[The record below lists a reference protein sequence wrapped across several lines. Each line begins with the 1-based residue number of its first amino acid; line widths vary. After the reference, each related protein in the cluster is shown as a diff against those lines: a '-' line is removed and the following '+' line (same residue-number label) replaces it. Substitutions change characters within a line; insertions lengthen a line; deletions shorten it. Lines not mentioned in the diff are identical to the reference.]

1 MIVRWFWRD
10 CNFRGKEWGSSPMD
24 AFWVEAT
31 EEEAVN
37 EIFPKLQPAAIEESR
52 KLAEQFIHIAEEIGR
67 PPYPYCFLVTRDLS
81 TIDPFHVHYPFH
93 QMWNAYSPFEVMAT
107 VNIQSLEEVRTLES
121 PISEND

>member
-10 CNFRGKEWGSSPMD
+10 CNFRGKKWGATQMD

-31 EEEAVN
+31 KEEAIN
-37 EIFPKLQPAAIEESR
+37 EVFPKLQPVAIEESL
-52 KLAEQFIHIAEEIGR
+52 KFAEQFIHLAEELCR
-67 PPYPYCFLVTRDLS
+67 PASPYCFLVAQDLS

-93 QMWNAYSPFEVMAT
+93 QLWNAYSPFEVMAT